1 MIRAFTSLLGC
12 GLLLLVCMAVMA
24 LMGRRSTKTEL
35 ADAEVSRL
43 RAELDALRSDAS
55 TTERLP

>member
-24 LMGRRSTKTEL
+24 PMSRRTARTEP
-35 ADAEVSRL
+35 ADVEMSRL